1 MIVTIL
7 PETTKKPITLI
18 GQRAAVCWNAKS
30 NPEKDYKRGID
41 CIISGH
47 GRVMEFVNVE
57 FTIEGM
63 SARAMRELYTHI
75 AGGPTRLQAS
85 TRYIDYSSASYF
97 TPKSLESSTVYKKAM
112 EAAIDAYD
120 ALCEA
125 GYPKEDVANLLP
137 LGMNSKMVEKCNLRM
152 LQNLMGQRLC
162 SRAYSEMRDFAKTLR
177 DALIKYGAD
186 SGADDG
192 RNEWKEVAENLFVP
206 KCKAVGF
213 CTETR
218 GSCGL
223 MPSKD
228 REWITEDEQR

>member
-1 MIVTIL
+1 MTVTIL

-30 NPEKDYKRGID
+30 SPEKDYKRGVD

-47 GRVMEFVNVE
+47 GRVMEFVNIE
-57 FTIEGM
+57 FIIEEM

-97 TPKSLESSTVYKKAM
+97 TPKSLEGGEVYEEAM
-112 EAAIDAYD
+112 ETVIDAYNT
-120 ALCEA
+120 LCGA

-177 DALIKYGAD
+177 DALIKYGD
-186 SGADDG
+186 CGS

-223 MPSKD
+223 MPLKD
-228 REWITEDEQR
+228 REWIADE